1 MAYDPVLD
9 RQMFQNRDTKSR
21 GMDASDTTYD
31 TTTSDLKSRR
41 EQAAALIEASKK
53 KFDPSNFQTLSEQ
66 ERPEVFRPVA
76 VNMPAPQQTEST
88 AQRMQQMAAQG
99 VQQPVQQQPVQM
111 AIGGLAHFTKGG
123 YIAGS
128 AYGPYDASK
137 ALAELGL
144 ANNPLE
150 NGANDYGL
158 PSYSVTPTVDD
169 FNTLGNR
176 FKKIKSDVQG
186 IGSLK
191 EPTKDKI
198 EPTVTPASSPQ
209 KEPTPSI
216 YELLDPDPTNWSD
229 ADINDVAMRVSRQS
243 EGGAGKATTRA
254 GRALQG
260 IMGLPTSSSADDIAN
275 SLRAEREMAIQG
287 GKNATS
293 DKIPD
298 ILDTQAKKQAIEAA
312 TPIPGA
318 LETSTEEDVAAA
330 QEARSSALAKAESER
345 TGQLANVA
353 GGSGDYMS
361 KVPNTGIASIPPTIS
376 DAQTAGGSGDYMS
389 NAPSSGIADL
399 RQATGTPQGSLDAM
413 DAGQPIT
420 SATGTPQG
428 SLDAMAPSA
437 PSAPSAPGPSSDAA
451 TKALDA
457 YNTAKTE
464 STNTPSDTSGGL
476 TMEDIKARRNQ
487 ERQDNFNLALMQAG
501 LAIAGGKSSNAL
513 TNIGEGGVSGVQAFT
528 KGEQE
533 SRTLERERTADLRA
547 IQQMKNEQA
556 YRQATLGLTATSQ
569 AQTAAYQQGTLAQQK
584 AALNQSLDEFNQN
597 LDLKKQEFANN
608 IQVAVTNR
616 DATLAKTTSEQITS
630 QLNNLETARARI
642 ASNVQLNIM
651 APEEAKIQLQR
662 FDRAEAELKAQ
673 ANALRSRVGSTLGI
687 SLSPQEAGADTSG
700 WKYLGAST
708 GAK

>member
-1 MAYDPVLD
+1 MATYDPVLD
-9 RQMFQNRDTKSR
+9 RPMFQSRDTKGR
-21 GMDASDTTYD
+21 GIASAAINDTNTD
-31 TTTSDLKSRR
+31 MTSDDLKSRR
-41 EQAAALIEASKK
+41 EQAAALIDQAKK
-53 KFDPSNFQTLSEQ
+53 KFDPSNFQTLNEQ

-76 VNMPAPQQTEST
+76 VNMPASQQTANT

-111 AIGGLAHFTKGG
+111 AIGGLAAFARGG
-123 YIAGS
+123 QPIYGYAG
-128 AYGPYDASK
+128 GN
-137 ALAELGL
+137 LVT
-144 ANNPLE
+144 E
-150 NGANDYGL
+150 NG
-158 PSYSVTPTVDD
+158 PVTPTVDD

-191 EPTKDKI
+191 EPTEDKI
-198 EPTVTPASSPQ
+198 EPTVTPVSSPV

-216 YELLDPDPTNWSD
+216 YELLDPDPSNWSD
-229 ADINDVAMRVSRQS
+229 ADINDVAMRVSRQG

-260 IMGLPTSSSADDIAN
+260 IVGLPASSSADDIAN

-318 LETSTEEDVAAA
+318 FEPSTEEDVAAA

-413 DAGQPIT
+413 DAGQPVT

-428 SLDAMAPSA
+428 SLDAMA

-476 TMEDIKARRNQ
+476 TMEDIKARREQ

-513 TNIGEGGVSGVQAFT
+513 TNIGEGGMQGVQMFA

-547 IQQMKNEQA
+547 IQQMKNEQM
-556 YRQATLGLTATSQ
+556 YRQATL
-569 AQTAAYQQGTLAQQK
+569 
-584 AALNQSLDEFNQN
+584 
-597 LDLKKQEFANN
+597 AN
-608 IQVAVTNR
+608 
-616 DATLAKTTSEQITS
+616 E
-630 QLNNLETARARI
+630 
-642 ASNVQLNIM
+642 AS
-651 APEEAKIQLQR
+651 R
-662 FDRAEAELKAQ
+662 
-673 ANALRSRVGSTLGI
+673 LGI
-687 SLSPQEAGADTSG
+687 SQQELGVRLGEQAFKQGPEFQYLQEKAAEDRQARIDIRAQTNLTTAATRHQTMVTQLSGQLNTILRDLKDPVNKNDPDLIAQKNSLQAQIDEETRLLRVAQKQAGLNVGSEPTVPTSTVNQSDP
-700 WKYLGAST
+700 LGIR
-708 GAK
+708 KK

>member
-21 GMDASDTTYD
+21 GMDAGDTTYD

-76 VNMPAPQQTEST
+76 VDMPAPQQTQST

-111 AIGGLAHFTKGG
+111 AIGGLAAFARGG
-123 YIAGS
+123 QPIYGYAG
-128 AYGPYDASK
+128 GN
-137 ALAELGL
+137 LVT
-144 ANNPLE
+144 E
-150 NGANDYGL
+150 NG
-158 PSYSVTPTVDD
+158 PVTPTVDD

-191 EPTKDKI
+191 EPTEDKI
-198 EPTVTPASSPQ
+198 EPTVTPVSSPVR
-209 KEPTPSI
+209 EPTPSI
-216 YELLDPDPTNWSD
+216 YELLDPDPSNWSD

-260 IMGLPTSSSADDIAN
+260 IVGLPTSSSADDIAN

-318 LETSTEEDVAAA
+318 LETSTEEGVAAA
-330 QEARSSALAKAESER
+330 QEARSSALARAESER

>member
-21 GMDASDTTYD
+21 VMDASDTTYD

-111 AIGGLAHFTKGG
+111 AIGGLAAFARGG
-123 YIAGS
+123 QPIYGYAG
-128 AYGPYDASK
+128 GN
-137 ALAELGL
+137 LVT
-144 ANNPLE
+144 E
-150 NGANDYGL
+150 NG
-158 PSYSVTPTVDD
+158 PVTPTVDD

-191 EPTKDKI
+191 EPTEDKI
-198 EPTVTPASSPQ
+198 EPTVTPVSSPV

-216 YELLDPDPTNWSD
+216 YELLDPDPSNWSD

-260 IMGLPTSSSADDIAN
+260 IVGLPTSSSADDIAN

-318 LETSTEEDVAAA
+318 FEPSTEEDVAAA
-330 QEARSSALAKAESER
+330 QEARSSALARAESER

-361 KVPNTGIASIPPTIS
+361 KVPSGIASAAPSPSIS
-376 DAQTAGGSGDYMS
+376 EAQTAGGSGDYMT
-389 NAPSSGIADL
+389 NAPSGIAGL
-399 RQATGTPQGSLDAM
+399 PQATGTPQGSLDAAEM
-413 DAGQPIT
+413 AQRPT

-428 SLDAMAPSA
+428 SLDAMAPA
-437 PSAPSAPGPSSDAA
+437 APSAPGPKADA
-451 TKALDA
+451 ALDA
-457 YNTAKTE
+457 YNASKT
-464 STNTPSDTSGGL
+464 SAPSATMPSSSDTTGGL
-476 TMEDIKARRNQ
+476 TLEDIKARRNQ

-651 APEEAKIQLQR
+651 APEEAKIQRQR
-662 FDRAEAELKAQ
+662 FDRDEAELKAQ

>member
-1 MAYDPVLD
+1 
-9 RQMFQNRDTKSR
+9 
-21 GMDASDTTYD
+21 
-31 TTTSDLKSRR
+31 
-41 EQAAALIEASKK
+41 
-53 KFDPSNFQTLSEQ
+53 
-66 ERPEVFRPVA
+66 
-76 VNMPAPQQTEST
+76 
-88 AQRMQQMAAQG
+88 
-99 VQQPVQQQPVQM
+99 
-111 AIGGLAHFTKGG
+111 
-123 YIAGS
+123 
-128 AYGPYDASK
+128 
-137 ALAELGL
+137 
-144 ANNPLE
+144 
-150 NGANDYGL
+150 
-158 PSYSVTPTVDD
+158 
-169 FNTLGNR
+169 
-176 FKKIKSDVQG
+176 
-186 IGSLK
+186 
-191 EPTKDKI
+191 
-198 EPTVTPASSPQ
+198 
-209 KEPTPSI
+209 
-216 YELLDPDPTNWSD
+216 
-229 ADINDVAMRVSRQS
+229 
-243 EGGAGKATTRA
+243 
-254 GRALQG
+254 
-260 IMGLPTSSSADDIAN
+260 
-275 SLRAEREMAIQG
+275 
-287 GKNATS
+287 
-293 DKIPD
+293 
-298 ILDTQAKKQAIEAA
+298 
-312 TPIPGA
+312 
-318 LETSTEEDVAAA
+318 
-330 QEARSSALAKAESER
+330 
-345 TGQLANVA
+345 
-353 GGSGDYMS
+353 
-361 KVPNTGIASIPPTIS
+361 
-376 DAQTAGGSGDYMS
+376 MS

-437 PSAPSAPGPSSDAA
+437 PSAPGPSSDAA

-457 YNTAKTE
+457 YNTAKME

-651 APEEAKIQLQR
+651 APEEAKIQRQR
-662 FDRAEAELKAQ
+662 FDRDEAELKAQ

>member
-21 GMDASDTTYD
+21 GMDAGDTTYD

-76 VNMPAPQQTEST
+76 VDMPAPQQTQST

-111 AIGGLAHFTKGG
+111 AIGGLAAFARGG
-123 YIAGS
+123 QPIYGYAG
-128 AYGPYDASK
+128 GN
-137 ALAELGL
+137 LVT
-144 ANNPLE
+144 E
-150 NGANDYGL
+150 NG
-158 PSYSVTPTVDD
+158 PVTPTVDD
-169 FNTLGNR
+169 FNALGNR

-191 EPTKDKI
+191 EPTEDKI
-198 EPTVTPASSPQ
+198 EPTVTPVSSPV
-209 KEPTPSI
+209 KKPTPSI
-216 YELLDPDPTNWSD
+216 YELLDPDPSNWSD

-260 IMGLPTSSSADDIAN
+260 IVGLPTSSSADDIAN

-318 LETSTEEDVAAA
+318 LETSTEEDVVAA

-361 KVPNTGIASIPPTIS
+361 KVPSGIASAAPSPSIS
-376 DAQTAGGSGDYMS
+376 EAQTAGGSGDYMT
-389 NAPSSGIADL
+389 NAPSGIAGL
-399 RQATGTPQGSLDAM
+399 PQATGTPQGSLDAAEM
-413 DAGQPIT
+413 AQRPT

-428 SLDAMAPSA
+428 SLDAMAPA
-437 PSAPSAPGPSSDAA
+437 APSAPGPKADA
-451 TKALDA
+451 ALDA
-457 YNTAKTE
+457 YNASKT
-464 STNTPSDTSGGL
+464 SAPSATMPSSSDTTGGL
-476 TMEDIKARRNQ
+476 TLEDIKARRNQ

-513 TNIGEGGVSGVQAFT
+513 TNIGEGGISGVQAFT

-556 YRQATLGLTATSQ
+556 YRQATLGLTAASQ

-630 QLNNLETARARI
+630 QLNNLETARSRI

-673 ANALRSRVGSTLGI
+673 ANALRSRAGSTLGI

>member
-21 GMDASDTTYD
+21 VMDASDTTYD

-111 AIGGLAHFTKGG
+111 AIGGLAAFARGG
-123 YIAGS
+123 QPIYGYAG
-128 AYGPYDASK
+128 GN
-137 ALAELGL
+137 LVT
-144 ANNPLE
+144 E
-150 NGANDYGL
+150 NG
-158 PSYSVTPTVDD
+158 PVTPTVDD

-191 EPTKDKI
+191 EPTEDKI
-198 EPTVTPASSPQ
+198 EPTVTPVSSPV

-216 YELLDPDPTNWSD
+216 YELLDPDPSNWSD

-254 GRALQG
+254 GRSLQG
-260 IMGLPTSSSADDIAN
+260 IVGLPTSSSADDIAN

-318 LETSTEEDVAAA
+318 FEPSTEEDVAAA
-330 QEARSSALAKAESER
+330 QEARSSALARAESER

-361 KVPNTGIASIPPTIS
+361 KVPSGIASAAPSPSIS
-376 DAQTAGGSGDYMS
+376 EAQTAGGSGDYMT
-389 NAPSSGIADL
+389 NAPSGIAGL
-399 RQATGTPQGSLDAM
+399 PQATGTPQGSLDAAEM
-413 DAGQPIT
+413 AQRPT

-428 SLDAMAPSA
+428 SLDAMAPA
-437 PSAPSAPGPSSDAA
+437 APSAPGPKADA
-451 TKALDA
+451 ALDA
-457 YNTAKTE
+457 YNASKT
-464 STNTPSDTSGGL
+464 SAPSATMPSSSDTTGGL
-476 TMEDIKARRNQ
+476 TLEDIKARRNQ

-651 APEEAKIQLQR
+651 APEEAKIQRQR
-662 FDRAEAELKAQ
+662 FDRDEAELKAQ

>member
-21 GMDASDTTYD
+21 VMDASDTTYD

-88 AQRMQQMAAQG
+88 AQRMQQMAAEG

-111 AIGGLAHFTKGG
+111 AIGGLAAFARGG
-123 YIAGS
+123 QPIYGYAG
-128 AYGPYDASK
+128 GN
-137 ALAELGL
+137 LVT
-144 ANNPLE
+144 E
-150 NGANDYGL
+150 NG
-158 PSYSVTPTVDD
+158 PVTPTVDD

-191 EPTKDKI
+191 EPTEDKI
-198 EPTVTPASSPQ
+198 EPTVTPVSSPV

-216 YELLDPDPTNWSD
+216 YELLDPDPSNWSD

-260 IMGLPTSSSADDIAN
+260 IVGLPASSSADDIAN

-437 PSAPSAPGPSSDAA
+437 PSAPGPSSDAA

-457 YNTAKTE
+457 YNTAKME

-651 APEEAKIQLQR
+651 APEEAKIQRQR
-662 FDRAEAELKAQ
+662 FDRDEAELKAQ

>member
-21 GMDASDTTYD
+21 VMDASDTTYD

-88 AQRMQQMAAQG
+88 AQRMQQMAAEG

-111 AIGGLAHFTKGG
+111 AIGGLAAFARGG
-123 YIAGS
+123 QPIYGYAG
-128 AYGPYDASK
+128 GN
-137 ALAELGL
+137 LVT
-144 ANNPLE
+144 E
-150 NGANDYGL
+150 NG
-158 PSYSVTPTVDD
+158 PVTPTVDD

-191 EPTKDKI
+191 EPTEDKI
-198 EPTVTPASSPQ
+198 EPTVTPVSSPV

-216 YELLDPDPTNWSD
+216 YELLDPDPSNWSD

-260 IMGLPTSSSADDIAN
+260 IVGLPTSSSADDIAN

-318 LETSTEEDVAAA
+318 FEPSTEEDVAAA

-437 PSAPSAPGPSSDAA
+437 PSAPGPSSDAA

-457 YNTAKTE
+457 YNTAKME

-651 APEEAKIQLQR
+651 APEEAKIQRQR
-662 FDRAEAELKAQ
+662 FDRDEAELKAQ